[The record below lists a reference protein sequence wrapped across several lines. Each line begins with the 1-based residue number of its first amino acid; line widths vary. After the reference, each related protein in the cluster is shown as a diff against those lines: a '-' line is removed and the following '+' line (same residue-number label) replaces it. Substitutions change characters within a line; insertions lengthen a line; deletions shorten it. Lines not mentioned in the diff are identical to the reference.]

1 MNDATEERSKRRAL
15 MAFEI
20 LQRIVERA
28 GTGSVEHVHIAA
40 LTAIADTRGLWRFL
54 LDRGFATEAQHQDYL
69 DRGYQELREQVE
81 SHASK
86 IYVAEGG
93 RG

>member
-1 MNDATEERSKRRAL
+1 MSADRQQRRAL
-15 MAFEI
+15 MAFNI
-20 LQRIVERA
+20 LSRIVERA

-54 LDRGFATEAQHQDYL
+54 LDKGLATEGQHQDYL
-69 DRGYQELREQVE
+69 DKGYEELRAQVE
-81 SHASK
+81 GKASE
-86 IYVAEGG
+86 IYVAGANG